1 MADGGAVASC
11 NVDSEEGAVAGSGA
25 PVFEETYMRF
35 KWGYEYAYSID
46 FAPLGTCL
54 KWQYGRS
61 QNPI

>member
-11 NVDSEEGAVAGSGA
+11 NVDSEEGFVVGSGA
-25 PVFEETYMRF
+25 PVLKDTCVRL
-35 KWGYEYAYSID
+35 KWGYEYSID